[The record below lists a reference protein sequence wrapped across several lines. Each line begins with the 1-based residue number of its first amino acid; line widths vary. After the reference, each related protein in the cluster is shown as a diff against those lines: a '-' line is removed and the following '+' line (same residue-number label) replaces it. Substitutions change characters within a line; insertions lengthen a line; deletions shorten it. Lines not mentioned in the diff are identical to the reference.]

1 VMAIPT
7 LLISTW
13 GDGLF
18 VVTGQSKRQAFANL
32 PVRGLASDGRG
43 GALFI
48 VGGHSLYRRTPDGA
62 FSTLATS
69 ELDLACCMAVGDA
82 IYVGTD
88 NARLLRLAG
97 NSRPGSPL
105 SISTM
110 TSTTCAPILHALT
123 SSPLQPQAGCV
134 SPATAEQH

>member
-1 VMAIPT
+1 MAIPT

-97 NSRPGSPL
+97 NGGLEALPGFDVVPGRDAWYSG
-105 SISTM
+105 S
-110 TSTTCAPILHALT
+110 ALIDGLGAHYRY
-123 SSPLQPQAGCV
+123 PP
-134 SPATAEQH
+134 